1 MLHRG
6 AGLKAVPSTAAIAFA
21 LAAAIMAGLVAVA
34 AGLFDPSPEE
44 TAVLEAVRAIADE
57 SSTVAENYFAGPESV
72 AQVVANGVQRDP
84 TLSSHVDLL
93 RDLTISQ
100 PNLDGAFV
108 GYPDGSFVDVRRDGG
123 DQLRIK
129 TIEIFGSQR
138 SVNTDIVNSGGEVI
152 ESFPSLDDTY
162 DPRTRP
168 WFEGA
173 RVDDQHWT
181 EPYVFFTSQLPGV
194 THSVAVTTDVGAVV
208 AVVGVD
214 IRLENLETF
223 LDARRPSENGGAAL
237 LTSTGQL
244 IAGQTPLALGAV
256 DHELLDDWIADGRPS
271 DGIVRTPGDESRL
284 ISITEVGADGDRLFV
299 VDAPQADFLGEVRA
313 NREDLALL
321 SSILGFVALSLMIC
335 SGVAMRRYVQKLDR
349 LVRTDSLTGLMN
361 RVALYDELGAL
372 LEGSAPVTVMMIDV
386 DSFKLVNDRYGH
398 RCGDH
403 TLGVVAD
410 RLLRTAPRDALV
422 ARLGGDEFCVA
433 ITNHEDP
440 VKACEATI
448 SDASGTIFID
458 GHSFDLKLSAGY
470 VMSDEPGTELSQLLH
485 QADLAMY
492 AAKSESGSAAIGF
505 VSEMA
510 DCCLS
515 DWQRREGSHP
525 VPDAERRAA

>member
-1 MLHRG
+1 
-6 AGLKAVPSTAAIAFA
+6 
-21 LAAAIMAGLVAVA
+21 
-34 AGLFDPSPEE
+34 
-44 TAVLEAVRAIADE
+44 
-57 SSTVAENYFAGPESV
+57 
-72 AQVVANGVQRDP
+72 
-84 TLSSHVDLL
+84 
-93 RDLTISQ
+93 
-100 PNLDGAFV
+100 
-108 GYPDGSFVDVRRDGG
+108 
-123 DQLRIK
+123 
-129 TIEIFGSQR
+129 
-138 SVNTDIVNSGGEVI
+138 
-152 ESFPSLDDTY
+152 
-162 DPRTRP
+162 
-168 WFEGA
+168 
-173 RVDDQHWT
+173 
-181 EPYVFFTSQLPGV
+181 
-194 THSVAVTTDVGAVV
+194 
-208 AVVGVD
+208 
-214 IRLENLETF
+214 
-223 LDARRPSENGGAAL
+223 
-237 LTSTGQL
+237 
-244 IAGQTPLALGAV
+244 
-256 DHELLDDWIADGRPS
+256 
-271 DGIVRTPGDESRL
+271 
-284 ISITEVGADGDRLFV
+284 
-299 VDAPQADFLGEVRA
+299 
-313 NREDLALL
+313 
-321 SSILGFVALSLMIC
+321 
-335 SGVAMRRYVQKLDR
+335 MRRYVQKLDR

-458 GHSFDLKLSAGY
+458 GQSFDLKLSAGY